1 MRVRS
6 GPCRVRVRVRV
17 VEFSSIRVLQF
28 LPRDVTLE
36 RYMLSRVRLSQTG
49 IALKRLRESSW
60 VLVWRLPSTYPT
72 LRCKKMWV
80 SSKIRVLPSGTLS
93 QTPDFAIASRSHCKQ
108 QLSSSPSSSTVEFV
122 DDTYTTIDES
132 WLFSTSRS
140 TVTL

>member
-72 LRCKKMWV
+72 LCCKKMWV

-93 QTPDFAIASRSHCKQ
+93 QTPDFAIASRSRCKQ
-108 QLSSSPSSSTVEFV
+108 QLSSSPSSTVEFV